1 MKIFFALV
9 ALAWFANT
17 SQAAITF
24 TQFGANRLR
33 VINVSKFDVTVSV
46 NGYQR
51 FCPRA
56 TSFDMP
62 VVLTNSNLV
71 SVTSTSAGLNN
82 AWLVTNFDEDLE
94 IVIGLSASTLYEE
107 RSASHWFWFGFY
119 TAFGWAGFGL
129 TLRIVRNLGQTS
141 PEL

>member
-1 MKIFFALV
+1 MKFIFALLAFV
-9 ALAWFANT
+9 AFAST

-33 VINVSKFDVTVSV
+33 VINVSQSDVTVSV
-46 NGYQR
+46 NGDDR

-56 TSFDMP
+56 TTFDMP
-62 VVLTNSNLV
+62 TILTGNDLV
-71 SVTSTSAGLNN
+71 SVASTSTALNN

-94 IVIGLSASTLYEE
+94 IVVGLNASMLYEE

-129 TLRIVRNLGQTS
+129 TLRIVRHLGRTS